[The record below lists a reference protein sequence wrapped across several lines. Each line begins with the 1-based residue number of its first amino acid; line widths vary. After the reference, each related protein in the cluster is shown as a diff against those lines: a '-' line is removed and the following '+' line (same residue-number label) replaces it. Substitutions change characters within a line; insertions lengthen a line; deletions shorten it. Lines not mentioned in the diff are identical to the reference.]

1 MDALLNPYTPGAGLP
16 PRELAGRA
24 AELRR
29 FELLLDRLGAGRAER
44 GLVLQGLH
52 GAGKTVLMRELAE
65 RAAERGWGVGR
76 LEAANGADLRAALG
90 EIAAG
95 ALRQISPQAREREGL
110 LRAARFVGAFAQNAT
125 ADGGAGLSPDLEA
138 ALAGLGGGD
147 LERDAIGL
155 FAELGAAAASNGTG
169 IVLLVDEM
177 HLLRREDLGALC
189 AAAHRAGQDGL
200 PIGLLGAGL
209 PTLPRRLADAT
220 PYAERLFDS
229 IALGPLDADAAAQ
242 AVRRPAE
249 TAIAG
254 RPVRYE
260 DAAVE
265 LILERSQRHPYFLQA
280 YGLETWNAAPEGD
293 RIRAGDVK
301 RAGARVDDELDRGF
315 FAPRFGLATEAG
327 RRYMAAMAHLGEGP
341 YGSGEV
347 AERGGWRSVTSA
359 APVRQ
364 SLIERGLIHN
374 PAHGRV
380 EFTAPRFAEFMRRTH
395 QPD

>member
-1 MDALLNPYTPGAGLP
+1 VDALLNPYTPGAGIP

-29 FELLLDRLGAGRAER
+29 FELLLDRLGAGRTER

-76 LEAANGADLRAALG
+76 LEATGPTDLRAALG
-90 EIAAG
+90 EAAAG
-95 ALRQISPQAREREGL
+95 ALRQISPRAREREML
-110 LRAARFVGAFAQNAT
+110 LRAARFVSGFAQNAT
-125 ADGGAGLSPDLEA
+125 ADGAGFSADLEA
-138 ALAGLGGGD
+138 ALAAPQASD
-147 LERDAIGL
+147 LARDTIGL

-169 IVLLVDEM
+169 VVLLIDEM
-177 HLLRREDLGALC
+177 HLLGREDLGALC
-189 AAAHRAGQDGL
+189 AAAHRAGQDRL
-200 PIGLLGAGL
+200 PIALLGAGL
-209 PTLPRRLADAT
+209 PTLPRRLADAK
-220 PYAERLFDS
+220 PYAARLFDFA
-229 IALGPLDADAAAQ
+229 ALGPLDSDAAAQ
-242 AVRRPAE
+242 AIRRPAE

-280 YGLETWNAAPEGD
+280 YGLEAWNAAPEGD

-301 RAGARVDDELDRGF
+301 RASALVDEQLDRTF
-315 FAPRFGLATEAG
+315 FGGLLGRATEAG
-327 RRYMAAMAHLGEGP
+327 RRYLAAMAQLGEGP

-364 SLIERGLIHN
+364 SLMERGLIYS
-374 PAHGRV
+374 PDHGRV
-380 EFTAPRFAEFMRRTH
+380 EFATPRFAEFMRREH
-395 QPD
+395 QSD